1 VVFGSWSVQ
10 TENVLADDIPEE
22 GQKPLLAMYD
32 LLKNR
37 SFK

>member
-1 VVFGSWSVQ
+1 MSSEGEESLEHFP
-10 TENVLADDIPEE
+10 EDD
-22 GQKPLLAMYD
+22 QKRLLAMYD